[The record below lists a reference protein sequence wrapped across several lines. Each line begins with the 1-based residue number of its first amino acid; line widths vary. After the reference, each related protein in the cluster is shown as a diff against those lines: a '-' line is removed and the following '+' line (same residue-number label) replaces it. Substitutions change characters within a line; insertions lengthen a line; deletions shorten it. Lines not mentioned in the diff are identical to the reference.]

1 MIPVCQRG
9 GGHKAA
15 RRRWRLAAALVC
27 VAGALLGGLG
37 HPGGAS
43 QPAGADRAPFE
54 FALMGDAPYSALEE
68 IAFEAMMGEID
79 RAGLAFVVHVGDF
92 KSSRMPC
99 SDELFGKRL
108 ALFQRS
114 AHPFVFVF
122 GDNEWT
128 DCHLPAAGGYDP
140 VERLAR
146 LRELFA
152 ANDQSLGRRT
162 MTLERQ
168 SAAARWAKFR
178 ENVRWRRGGVV
189 FVGLNIP
196 GSNNNLGRTRAGNAE
211 YTERNA
217 ADLAWMEDS
226 FTVAIER
233 GAVGILLAIQADP
246 YFELARGH
254 PRRSGYES
262 FLAGL
267 ERQTARFARPVV
279 LVHGD
284 SHVFRIDRPLV
295 DATGRR
301 VENLTRVEVFGSP
314 VVSWVRGRVVP
325 DSASVFSFE
334 PEPSEP
340 RRGESSPR

>member
-1 MIPVCQRG
+1 VDTTPWSGWRG
-9 GGHKAA
+9 
-15 RRRWRLAAALVC
+15 
-27 VAGALLGGLG
+27 
-37 HPGGAS
+37 
-43 QPAGADRAPFE
+43 
-54 FALMGDAPYSALEE
+54 
-68 IAFEAMMGEID
+68 
-79 RAGLAFVVHVGDF
+79 
-92 KSSRMPC
+92 
-99 SDELFGKRL
+99 
-108 ALFQRS
+108 
-114 AHPFVFVF
+114 
-122 GDNEWT
+122 
-128 DCHLPAAGGYDP
+128 
-140 VERLAR
+140 
-146 LRELFA
+146 ELFA
-152 ANDQSLGRRT
+152 AHDQSLGRRT

-168 SAAARWAKFR
+168 SAASRWTKFR
-178 ENVRWRRGGVV
+178 ENVRWTRGGVV

-226 FTVAIER
+226 FTVAIDR
-233 GAVGILLAIQADP
+233 DAAGILLAIQADP
-246 YFELARGH
+246 YFELTRGH

-262 FLAGL
+262 FLAAL

-334 PEPSEP
+334 PMPPEQRP
-340 RRGESSPR
+340 GESGQR

>member
-1 MIPVCQRG
+1 
-9 GGHKAA
+9 
-15 RRRWRLAAALVC
+15 
-27 VAGALLGGLG
+27 
-37 HPGGAS
+37 
-43 QPAGADRAPFE
+43 
-54 FALMGDAPYSALEE
+54 MGDAPYSALEE
-68 IAFEAMMGEID
+68 IAFETMMAEVD
-79 RAGLAFVVHVGDF
+79 RASLAFVVHVGDF

-128 DCHLPAAGGYDP
+128 DCHRPAAGGYDP

-152 ANDQSLGRRT
+152 AGDQSLGRRT
-162 MTLERQ
+162 IPLERQ
-168 SAAARWAKFR
+168 SGAPGWSKFR
-178 ENVRWRRGGVV
+178 ENVRWWRGGVL

-196 GSNNNLGRTRAGNAE
+196 GSNNNLGRTSAASAE

-217 ADLAWMEDS
+217 ANLAWMHDS
-226 FTVAIER
+226 FTVAAER

-254 PRRSGYES
+254 PRRSGFES
-262 FLAGL
+262 FLAAL
-267 ERQTARFARPVV
+267 ERETVRFPRPVV
-279 LVHGD
+279 LAHGD
-284 SHVFRIDRPLV
+284 THVFRIDKPLV
-295 DATGRR
+295 DAAGHR

-334 PEPSEP
+334 PAAAEQDRGRSP
-340 RRGESSPR
+340 RR